1 MAEDPISVLSASIE
15 EAVIYVTACWHAPCE
30 ACSCYVTDNIIAGD
44 GKASALLPMF
54 ASESP
59 TRATEAQGAL
69 FGAHSAHLDPNYL

>member
-1 MAEDPISVLSASIE
+1 MFVLSASIQ
-15 EAVIYVTACWHAPCE
+15 EAVVQVIACWHAPSE
-30 ACSCYVTDNIIAGD
+30 ACSCKVTGNTAAGD
-44 GKASALLPMF
+44 GKATELLPMF